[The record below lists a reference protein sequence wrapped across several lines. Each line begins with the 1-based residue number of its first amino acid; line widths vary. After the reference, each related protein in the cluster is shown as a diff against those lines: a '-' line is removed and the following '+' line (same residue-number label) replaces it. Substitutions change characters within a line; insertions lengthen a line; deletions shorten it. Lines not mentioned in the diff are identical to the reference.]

1 MMNYLENKEIDTDSL
16 KEIIKYKKAILKT
29 QQRFKSERHNVFTE
43 EIQKITFS
51 SDDDKR
57 IKSITLIETY
67 VYGTSKGLMCKEEK
81 MK

>member
-1 MMNYLENKEIDTDSL
+1 MK
-16 KEIIKYKKAILKT
+16 
-29 QQRFKSERHNVFTE
+29 RHNVFPE